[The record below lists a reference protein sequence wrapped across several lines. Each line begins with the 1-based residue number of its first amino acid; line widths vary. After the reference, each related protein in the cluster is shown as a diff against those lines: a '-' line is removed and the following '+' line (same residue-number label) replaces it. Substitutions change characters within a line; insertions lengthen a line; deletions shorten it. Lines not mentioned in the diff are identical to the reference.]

1 MEQRLRALPGVTGVG
16 TIFGL
21 PLSGFNFSISLRS
34 LDGRL
39 LDDEEQNRR
48 VGPQL
53 RIVTPGYFAAMGIP
67 VRAGR
72 GLTPQD
78 RNGTARVMVVSET
91 AARRIFEG
99 ADPIG
104 HRFELGTG
112 MGLDR
117 GRVGGEV
124 VGVVGDVKDAALAD
138 APRPLVYAVHDQVPV
153 GFLQVVLRTTGDPL
167 ALAEPARRAVAAVD
181 PNVPLFQVQTLK
193 QRVGA
198 SVAQARFLTLL
209 LALFAAVAVLLAAV
223 GIYGVVAYAVAQ
235 RTRELG
241 IRMALGARGDDVL
254 WLVLRQ
260 GVALAAA
267 GTAIGLAGALLTTR
281 ALGRLL
287 YQVTPSDPAILL
299 AGTLALIAVAS
310 LASWLPARRA
320 ARTDPVEALRA
331 E

>member
-1 MEQRLRALPGVTGVG
+1 M
-16 TIFGL
+16 
-21 PLSGFNFSISLRS
+21 
-34 LDGRL
+34 
-39 LDDEEQNRR
+39 
-48 VGPQL
+48 
-53 RIVTPGYFAAMGIP
+53 
-67 VRAGR
+67 
-72 GLTPQD
+72 
-78 RNGTARVMVVSET
+78 

-104 HRFELGTG
+104 HQFELGTG
-112 MGLDR
+112 MGLGR
-117 GRVGGEV
+117 GAVGGEV
-124 VGVVGDVKDAALAD
+124 VGVVGDVKDDALA
-138 APRPLVYAVHDQVPV
+138 APARPLIYAVHDQFPV
-153 GFLQVVLRTTGDPL
+153 GFLQVVLRTTGNPL
-167 ALAEPARRAVAAVD
+167 AIAEPARRAVVAVD

>member
-1 MEQRLRALPGVTGVG
+1 
-16 TIFGL
+16 
-21 PLSGFNFSISLRS
+21 
-34 LDGRL
+34 
-39 LDDEEQNRR
+39 
-48 VGPQL
+48 
-53 RIVTPGYFAAMGIP
+53 
-67 VRAGR
+67 
-72 GLTPQD
+72 
-78 RNGTARVMVVSET
+78 
-91 AARRIFEG
+91 
-99 ADPIG
+99 
-104 HRFELGTG
+104 
-112 MGLDR
+112 
-117 GRVGGEV
+117 
-124 VGVVGDVKDAALAD
+124 
-138 APRPLVYAVHDQVPV
+138 V
-153 GFLQVVLRTTGDPL
+153 GFLQVVLRTTGNPL
-167 ALAEPARRAVAAVD
+167 AIAEPARRAVVAVD